1 MKLTAVL
8 LLCLFGVAICDNW
21 AILVAGSNTW
31 SNYRHQSDVF
41 HAYQILKKNGF
52 APERI
57 ITFAY
62 DDIAD
67 NIKNPFKGKVF
78 NKPTN
83 ANPGIDVYAGVVIDY
98 KGASVDPAVFLSVLE
113 GNKTAVAGKGSGKV
127 LESTKDDNVF
137 LFFSDHGA
145 PGLIAF
151 PSKYLYAK
159 DLIPS
164 FAKING
170 KYNKFVFYLEACE
183 SGSMFTSLPN
193 NTKIY
198 ALSAANPSESSWAT
212 YCSPQDI
219 VQGKHIGSC
228 LGDLFSV
235 NFLENTE
242 ESDIF
247 SMTLNQQFNIIKQ
260 KTTQSHVLQWGDMSF
275 SNDKV
280 SEYLAYKKTFNFKF
294 GIPKISQLRRNDRI
308 ESSRVNFDS
317 RTVKMHTLLEV
328 YAREQTAESLMEFTA
343 EVKSMKEYD
352 RIFEKFESFFEKGV
366 FTQKYDAKNINFDC
380 LKESIDTFEGKHGRL
395 SDYGLKYI
403 AHFARACEVDTTES
417 IKEKIHAAIMLQ

>member
-1 MKLTAVL
+1 MKIVILA
-8 LLCLFGVAICDNW
+8 LCLVSFAVCDNW
-21 AILVAGSNTW
+21 AILVAGSNTY

-41 HAYQILKKNGF
+41 HAYQILKKNGYSQD
-52 APERI
+52 RI

-62 DDIAD
+62 DDIAN

-83 ANPGIDVYAGVVIDY
+83 ANAGVDVYEGVVIDY
-98 KGASVDPAVFLSVLE
+98 KGANVDPAIFLHVLE
-113 GNKTAVAGKGSGKV
+113 GNKTAVAGKGTGRV
-127 LESTKDDNVF
+127 LESTKEDKVF
-137 LFFSDHGA
+137 IYFADHGA

-159 DLIPS
+159 DLIPT
-164 FAKING
+164 FAKMNG
-170 KYNKFVFYLEACE
+170 RYSKLVFYLEACE

-242 ESDIF
+242 SSDIF
-247 SMTLNQQFNIIKQ
+247 SLTLNQQFQVIKT
-260 KTTQSHVLQWGDMSF
+260 KTTESHVLQWGDLTF
-275 SNDKV
+275 SNDTV
-280 SEYLAYKKTFNFKF
+280 SEYLAYKRTLNFKF
-294 GIPKISQLRRNDRI
+294 GIPRLSQLRRNDKV
-308 ESSRVNFDS
+308 ESNRVNVNS
-317 RTVKMHTLLEV
+317 RTVKMHTLREIF
-328 YAREQTAESLMEFTA
+328 AREQTHETLAEFTA
-343 EVKSMKEYD
+343 
-352 RIFEKFESFFEKGV
+352 
-366 FTQKYDAKNINFDC
+366 
-380 LKESIDTFEGKHGRL
+380 
-395 SDYGLKYI
+395 
-403 AHFARACEVDTTES
+403 
-417 IKEKIHAAIMLQ
+417 

>member
-1 MKLTAVL
+1 MKLL
-8 LLCLFGVAICDNW
+8 LLVVCLLSIAACDNW
-21 AILVAGSNTW
+21 AVLVAGSNTW

-62 DDIAD
+62 DDIAS

-83 ANPGIDVYAGVVIDY
+83 ANPGIDVYDGVVIDY
-98 KGASVDPAVFLSVLE
+98 KGASVDPTVFLNVLE
-113 GNKTAVAGKGSGKV
+113 GNKSAVAGKGSGKV

-137 LFFSDHGA
+137 IFFSDHGA

-159 DLIPS
+159 DLIPT
-164 FAKING
+164 FAKMNG
-170 KYNKFVFYLEACE
+170 KYNKLVFYLEACE

-212 YCSPQDI
+212 YCAPQDI

-242 ESDIF
+242 TSDIF
-247 SMTLNQQFNIIKQ
+247 SMTLNQQFQIIKQ
-260 KTTQSHVLQWGDMSF
+260 KTNESHVLQWGDMSYAT
-275 SNDKV
+275 DKV
-280 SEYLAYKKTFNFKF
+280 SEFLAYKKSSNFKF
-294 GIPKISQLRRNDRI
+294 GIPRLNQLRRNGRI
-308 ESSRVNFDS
+308 
-317 RTVKMHTLLEV
+317 
-328 YAREQTAESLMEFTA
+328 
-343 EVKSMKEYD
+343 
-352 RIFEKFESFFEKGV
+352 
-366 FTQKYDAKNINFDC
+366 
-380 LKESIDTFEGKHGRL
+380 
-395 SDYGLKYI
+395 
-403 AHFARACEVDTTES
+403 
-417 IKEKIHAAIMLQ
+417 